1 MISKLSTFLKRP
13 TSTAVIINTVGNYLN
28 VFFSAFFIYLLV
40 RIIGRSDYGVLSVL
54 FGISFVLATL
64 LDFGTTASIYSYL
77 PTLIEKKSDDAYRLI
92 KSIFFYQTL
101 FSTLFITFF
110 IIIFPWLD
118 VVFFKTKAPF
128 ITLVITAVTVLFFIW
143 QNFLTNC
150 LYVAKRV
157 VQVNVYSLVANAVKS
172 IIIIV
177 LALMHLISIGV
188 IIFVFGI
195 VGPAIFFVLVYSSK
209 KNHMAAVLKA
219 PIDRKAFNVNYTLT
233 YFIASQFFNLGLR
246 MDLFLLS
253 FFLSKDLGDYGVA
266 QKIILTIITT
276 IASITQIISPAFA
289 KVKSKKDLFLHIK
302 SSIFYMLIPTA
313 IFIALF
319 FTPDFIF
326 SIFFTN
332 KFYHTPQIARQ
343 LAIVYLPYS
352 FISLFH
358 LFLLYSVKR
367 PGDILIGN
375 IAIFLIV
382 TIGCYIYIPI
392 YGVSAAV
399 WSVGASFAVASVIL
413 IFLSIKAYKKM
424 PTS

>member
-1 MISKLSTFLKRP
+1 M
-13 TSTAVIINTVGNYLN
+13 
-28 VFFSAFFIYLLV
+28 
-40 RIIGRSDYGVLSVL
+40 
-54 FGISFVLATL
+54 
-64 LDFGTTASIYSYL
+64 
-77 PTLIEKKSDDAYRLI
+77 
-92 KSIFFYQTL
+92 
-101 FSTLFITFF
+101 
-110 IIIFPWLD
+110 
-118 VVFFKTKAPF
+118 
-128 ITLVITAVTVLFFIW
+128 
-143 QNFLTNC
+143 
-150 LYVAKRV
+150 
-157 VQVNVYSLVANAVKS
+157 QVNVYSLVANAVKS

-246 MDLFLLS
+246 MELFLLS

-399 WSVGASFAVASVIL
+399 WSVGASFAVARVLLS
-413 IFLSIKAYKKM
+413 FLSIKAYKKM